1 MRPLRGRRGQVTRA
15 PTRMRD
21 RDDEDPVC
29 LDAVEEPVE
38 EPRNEQATKTP
49 ADGTTAAGELE

>member
-1 MRPLRGRRGQVTRA
+1 
-15 PTRMRD
+15 MRD